1 MHCDLA
7 GHYLGG
13 GIMGVHVVESR
24 QLDQLRV
31 SLADPLQRVES
42 HPVYAAVDSVAD
54 LRAFME
60 HHVWAVWD
68 FMNLVKAIQQRY
80 TSTVIPWTPR
90 GDATVRRF
98 INEIVLEE
106 ESDEHPL
113 EGGFTSHFELY
124 LRSMDEVDARTDE
137 VARFVASLGDGL
149 GFEEALGASG
159 CPSAVAH
166 FLTTTWA
173 AAGATD
179 EELLAA
185 FAFGRETVI
194 PIMFDRILQEA
205 GAVGDAELLRHYLVR
220 HVQLDGESHGEM
232 AEYLLVTACGDS
244 PERWARAEASARRC
258 LEARALLWDAVG
270 DLMATRRN

>member
-1 MHCDLA
+1 MDALQ
-7 GHYLGG
+7 
-13 GIMGVHVVESR
+13 IDSR
-24 QLDQLRV
+24 QIETLRRA
-31 SLADPLQRVES
+31 LEEPLRRVRS
-42 HPVYAAVDSVAD
+42 HPVYAAVVTLED

-113 EGGFTSHFELY
+113 DDGFCSHFELY
-124 LRSMDEVDARTDE
+124 VRSMEEVDARTGEVSRFVDRLDAGADFDQALAQCGCPPV
-137 VARFVASLGDGL
+137 VAR
-149 GFEEALGASG
+149 
-159 CPSAVAH
+159 
-166 FLTTTWA
+166 FLTTTWDA
-173 AAGATD
+173 ARSSD

-194 PIMFDRILQEA
+194 PIMFERILADA
-205 GAVGDAELLRHYLVR
+205 GSLENAELLRHYLVR
-220 HVQLDGESHGEM
+220 HVELDGDSHGDM
-232 AEYLLVTACGDS
+232 AEYLLIAACGDD
-244 PERWARAEASARRC
+244 PERWQRAEASARRC
-258 LEARALLWDAVG
+258 LEARAQLWDAVAE
-270 DLMATRRN
+270 LVAASRFN

>member
-1 MHCDLA
+1 
-7 GHYLGG
+7 
-13 GIMGVHVVESR
+13 MGAHVVESP
-24 QLDQLRV
+24 QLDQLRA
-31 SLADPLQRVES
+31 SLADPLRRVEA

-106 ESDEHPL
+106 ESDEHPVN
-113 EGGFTSHFELY
+113 GGFTSHFELY
-124 LRSMDEVDARTDE
+124 MRSMDEVDARTDQ
-137 VARFVASLGDGL
+137 VARFVDRLGDGL
-149 GFEEALGASG
+149 GFEEALAGSG
-159 CPSAVAH
+159 CPPAVSH
-166 FLTTTWA
+166 FLSTTWA

-205 GAVGDAELLRHYLVR
+205 GALDDAELLRHYLVR
-220 HVQLDGESHGEM
+220 HVQLDGDSHSEM
-232 AEYLLVTACGDS
+232 AEYLLVNACGDS
-244 PERWARAEASARRC
+244 AERWARAEVSARRC
-258 LEARALLWDAVG
+258 LEARAGLWDAVG
-270 DLMATRRN
+270 ELVDIRLN